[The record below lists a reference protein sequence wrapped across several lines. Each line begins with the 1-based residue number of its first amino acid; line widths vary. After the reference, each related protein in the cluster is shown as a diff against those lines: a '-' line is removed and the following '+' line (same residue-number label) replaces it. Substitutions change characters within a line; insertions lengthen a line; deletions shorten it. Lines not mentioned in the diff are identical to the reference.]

1 MGPRVKVCNIPFGS
15 KEPLIDILYEDEELL
30 VVNKPAGLVCHP
42 TKGDCL
48 SSLIARVR
56 IYLGCCPLRQGVKD
70 CIYRSSGECPWD
82 SVEFID
88 PLLSVNFINRLDR
101 ETSGVMLITK
111 TQEAA
116 RIYGKIMREGRIKKS
131 YQAIVKGIP
140 EPKAGLIE
148 RPLGA
153 DENSTVVVKDCVR
166 EDGYPSETVYRL
178 VKSFER
184 DGNVYSLLNVFP
196 GTGRKH
202 QIRIHLSWM
211 GCPIVGDKLYGES
224 PEYYLAFVEN
234 RLSEEQRQKLILPYH
249 ALHAKS
255 LSFTTF
261 SGKEYYFECPPEKWF
276 REFAMF

>member
-1 MGPRVKVCNIPFGS
+1 MRSPFTQRG
-15 KEPLIDILYEDEELL
+15 LTVARRL
-30 VVNKPAGLVCHP
+30 AGLSDLCTVNVEL
-42 TKGDCL
+42 GEL
-48 SSLIARVR
+48 RAVARGAVR
-56 IYLGCCPLRQGVKD
+56 RPREADV
-70 CIYRSSGECPWD
+70 S
-82 SVEFID
+82 
-88 PLLSVNFINRLDR
+88 RLH
-101 ETSGVMLITK
+101 G
-111 TQEAA
+111 
-116 RIYGKIMREGRIKKS
+116 
-131 YQAIVKGIP
+131 
-140 EPKAGLIE
+140 
-148 RPLGA
+148 
-153 DENSTVVVKDCVR
+153 
-166 EDGYPSETVYRL
+166 
-178 VKSFER
+178 SFER